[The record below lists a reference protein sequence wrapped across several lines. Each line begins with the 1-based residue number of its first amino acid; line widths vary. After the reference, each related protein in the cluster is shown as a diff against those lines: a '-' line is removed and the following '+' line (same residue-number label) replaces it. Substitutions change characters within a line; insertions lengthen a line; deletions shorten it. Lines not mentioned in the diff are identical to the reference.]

1 MTPRQQ
7 EKDTNNGR
15 NFNIR
20 DATNSSNI
28 NNTSDARKSNGA
40 SNSSD
45 ASIRSG
51 ACKSIEASNSRE
63 AMQQQYMAATAVPDV
78 LNKFGM

>member
-1 MTPRQQ
+1 MKLVRPF
-7 EKDTNNGR
+7 TN
-15 NFNIR
+15 
-20 DATNSSNI
+20 AS
-28 NNTSDARKSNGA
+28 NTSDARQSNGA
-40 SNSSD
+40 SNGSD

-63 AMQQQYMAATAVPDV
+63 AIQQQYMAATAVPDV